1 MSSQRLKQIL
11 IGAAAVAMAQQFQ
24 IRALNRTMRYQSE
37 KCDEFIKRV
46 DGLIEK
52 INEDLAVLKADYNC
66 RR

>member
-11 IGAAAVAMAQQFQ
+11 VGAAAVAMAQQFQ

-52 INEDLAVLKADYNC
+52 INEDLAVLNNYNC

>member
-37 KCDEFIKRV
+37 KCDEFMKRV

-52 INEDLAVLKADYNC
+52 INEDLAVLNADYNC
-66 RR
+66 RK

>member
-11 IGAAAVAMAQQFQ
+11 VGAAAVAMAQQFQ
-24 IRALNRTMRYQSE
+24 IRALNRKLRCQSE

-52 INEDLAVLKADYNC
+52 INEDLAVLNNYNC